1 MKIFY
6 TLILYLCA
14 LSAFSQTNETAVN
27 TNGTYLFQK
36 AIFTTSNYNTKAEV
50 NSRIITDPS
59 SLDASELFFLNV
71 FLQATV
77 NDEVLLS
84 CMLPDGIEYLV
95 KGGTELVPTKVL
107 LPTDE
112 RIRNKTAD
120 TNQPLQ
126 LAPYSLS
133 IQNNTLTFTV
143 RYLYGDSRYNFPL
156 EGKLVVTLT
165 KQK

>member
-6 TLILYLCA
+6 TLILYLYA
-14 LSAFSQTNETAVN
+14 LSAFSQTNKTIVN

-36 AIFTTSNYNTKAEV
+36 AVFTVSNYNTKSEV
-50 NSRIITDPS
+50 DTRVITDPS
-59 SLDASELFFLNV
+59 LLDASDLFFRNV

-77 NDEVLLS
+77 NNEVLLS
-84 CMLPDGIEYLV
+84 CMLPDEVEYLV
-95 KGGTELVPTKVL
+95 KDGIELIPAKIL
-107 LPTDE
+107 PPTDE
-112 RIRNKTAD
+112 HVQDKAAD
-120 TNQPLQ
+120 NNQPLQ

-133 IQNNTLTFTV
+133 IQNSILTFTV
-143 RYLYGDSRYNFPL
+143 NYLYGDSRYNFPL

>member
-14 LSAFSQTNETAVN
+14 LSAFSQINETAVN

-95 KGGTELVPTKVL
+95 KGGAELIPTKVL
-107 LPTDE
+107 SPTDE
-112 RIRNKTAD
+112 RVRNKTAD
-120 TNQPLQ
+120 DNQPLQ

-156 EGKLVVTLT
+156 DGKLVVTLT